1 MAGMGQLMITDTILS
16 FMWVWAGVIIRIIM
30 QSFPGLSY
38 NDHVSEFSK
47 SCLSLLNMF
56 LFSYLVKL
64 TNGGAYNPI
73 PVFTNAINGDFV
85 TFLFNIARIPFQ
97 VFGSIMGVRLVLEIF
112 PEIWRG
118 PELIINL
125 NQGALTEGLLTFTQV
140 LIAQGLDRNIRS
152 GFFRKTWINS
162 VLKLALHILGSDLT
176 GGCMNPAAVVGWA
189 YALGVHKTK
198 EHIVVYWFAP
208 IEATL
213 LAVWTFRLLVRRP
226 KPEKQKK
233 QKTN

>member
-1 MAGMGQLMITDTILS
+1 MAGMGRLIVTDTILS
-16 FMWVWAGVIIRIIM
+16 FMWVWAGVITRIIV
-30 QSFPGLSY
+30 QIFQASTH
-38 NDHVSEFSK
+38 NNHASEFLR
-47 SCLSLLNMF
+47 CFLTVFNMF
-56 LFSYLVKL
+56 LFTFLVKL

-73 PVFTNAINGDFV
+73 VVFITAINGDLV
-85 TFLFNIARIPFQ
+85 TFLFNIGRIPFQ
-97 VFGSIMGVRLVLEIF
+97 VFGSIIGVRLVLETF

-125 NQGALTEGLLTFTQV
+125 HQGALTEGLLTFTQV
-140 LIAQGLDRNIRS
+140 LITLGIDRTIQG

-162 VLKLALHILGSDLT
+162 ILKLALHILGSDLT

-198 EHIVVYWFAP
+198 EHIIVYWFAP
-208 IEATL
+208 IEASL
-213 LAVWTFRLLVRRP
+213 FAVWTFRLLVRRS
-226 KPEKQKK
+226 KPVK